1 MIVLKRKLFIKR
13 SQTDLA
19 SDVRGSLGPKL
30 KRKRKPYLTYQH
42 GCGLNHWQHR
52 ASKMLVV
59 LVYHA
64 SLVRRMICRH
74 AGMGAVRKPVTNAL
88 PGLRPKATW
97 YLYNIILVKS
107 VIIYSRFSA
116 WSQKRHGTKLWS
128 HEHRGVAVDSPILA
142 LLYPFQDIMRTP
154 IKKARYLNFWLT
166 INQIYEHIYSI
177 QNMNP

>member
-1 MIVLKRKLFIKR
+1 MTVYISLQCCNISYDIVLKKKLFIKH

-19 SDVRGSLGPKL
+19 SNVRGLLGPKL
-30 KRKRKPYLTYQH
+30 KRKENPILLTSMDVVSTI
-42 GCGLNHWQHR
+42 GNIER

-107 VIIYSRFSA
+107 VIYTRFSVKSKTTWDKA
-116 WSQKRHGTKLWS
+116 LIARTSW
-128 HEHRGVAVDSPILA
+128 RGSWQSDP
-142 LLYPFQDIMRTP
+142 RTTLS
-154 IKKARYLNFWLT
+154 ISRYNAYSNKK
-166 INQIYEHIYSI
+166 S
-177 QNMNP
+177 

>member
-64 SLVRRMICRH
+64 SLVRRMICQH
-74 AGMGAVRKPVTNAL
+74 AGMGTVCKPVRGSNQCPPNIA
-88 PGLRPKATW
+88 PKSNATW

-107 VIIYSRFSA
+107 VIYTRFSVKSKTTWDKA
-116 WSQKRHGTKLWS
+116 FDRTNI
-128 HEHRGVAVDSPILA
+128 VALDSP
-142 LLYPFQDIMRTP
+142 RTTLS
-154 IKKARYLNFWLT
+154 ISRYNAYSNKK
-166 INQIYEHIYSI
+166 S
-177 QNMNP
+177 

>member
-1 MIVLKRKLFIKR
+1 MWRDYLSVTVYMSLQCCNVNYDIVLKRKLFIKR

-52 ASKMLVV
+52 ASKMLAV

-107 VIIYSRFSA
+107 VIYTRFSVKSKTTWDKA
-116 WSQKRHGTKLWS
+116 FDRTNI
-128 HEHRGVAVDSPILA
+128 VALDSP
-142 LLYPFQDIMRTP
+142 RTTLS
-154 IKKARYLNFWLT
+154 ISRYNAYSNKK
-166 INQIYEHIYSI
+166 S
-177 QNMNP
+177 